1 MKMLQAQRPGWKKIQ
16 IWPNTMQS
24 KFNKSA
30 PSEVN
35 YFQTLKIVCKVKIF
49 HTTGKAW
56 CPRVLKY
63 VYFYSEYG
71 FWDLGVPKLLT

>member
-1 MKMLQAQRPGWKKIQ
+1 MKMLQAQKYGRKKIQ

-35 YFQTLKIVCKVKIF
+35 YFQTLKIECKVKIF
-49 HTTGKAW
+49 RPIGKAW
-56 CPRVLKY
+56 SPRVLKY
-63 VYFYSEYG
+63 VSFYIMSMG
-71 FWDLGVPKLLT
+71 FEI